1 MRDLL
6 AKLRLIFDR
15 RTKVKLMLATVGS
28 VAVSLLDTLAIALV
42 LPLVDLA
49 TGTGSPSGPTAWIAE
64 QLGNP
69 ERGTLTIILTVAVV
83 GLFILKDLGSIA
95 FNWWISGF
103 IAYERVKVSS
113 RLLRHFLTVP
123 YPMISRRSSA
133 DLLRSMN
140 DSVFNLFNFTVSGLM
155 NSVTSAIAI
164 LAIIAA
170 LFVVAPLPTL
180 GVVAYVALAGL
191 LYVGLIKPRATAAGR
206 AMSGAFVES
215 WRTAFAALG
224 AMKEVRI
231 RGSQEHFVGNYRAAA
246 GQAAHASRTANFLAG
261 LPKYVLEILFIAAVG
276 LVLLLS
282 ALTANVQGG
291 SSVVALLALFVAAGF
306 RVLPAITG
314 LLGSLSSI
322 KVGTASLDIVVDEL
336 RVMSSLGHADR
347 AHEPALRLAESI
359 ELSAV
364 SFRYPEADS
373 DVLSGVDLTIPSG
386 SSIAFVG
393 GSGAGKS
400 TLVDLIVGLYTPHS
414 GRICVD
420 GVDVVAHR
428 SQWQKN
434 IGYVPQDV
442 HLLDASLAENIA
454 FDVDRVAIDEGRLAA
469 AIEQAQLSDMLTEL
483 PQGIDTPLGEKA
495 TRLSGGQR
503 QRVGIA
509 RALYHQP
516 QLLVLDEATSALDN
530 ETEHRISETI
540 TGLHGAVTVIIVAHR
555 LSTVRHC
562 DQIAYLKNG
571 RIESV
576 GTFDEL
582 RRHNPEFANL
592 VRLGSLE
599 PLSRGRTNRQF
610 TASE

>member
-15 RTKVKLMLATVGS
+15 RTKVKLVLATVGS

-49 TGTGSPSGPTAWIAE
+49 TGTGTPSGPTAWISE

-69 ERGTLTIILTVAVV
+69 ERETLTVVLTIAVV
-83 GLFILKDLGSIA
+83 GLFILKDLGSMA
-95 FNWWISGF
+95 FSWWISGF

-123 YPMISRRSSA
+123 YPMVSRRSSA

-164 LAIIAA
+164 LAIIMA

-180 GVVAYVALAGL
+180 GVVAYVGVAGL
-191 LYVGLIKPRATAAGR
+191 LYLGLIKPRANAAGR
-206 AMSGAFVES
+206 AMSNAFVES

-231 RGSQEHFVGNYRAAA
+231 RGSEEHFVGNYRAAA

-282 ALTANVQGG
+282 ALTNDGQGG

-322 KVGTASLDIVVDEL
+322 KVGTASLDIVLEEL
-336 RVMSSLGHADR
+336 RVMRSVGRGERVS
-347 AHEPALRLAESI
+347 EPALPLTEAI

-364 SFRYPEADS
+364 SFRYPEAEG
-373 DVLSGVDLTIPSG
+373 DVLAGVNLSIPSG
-386 SSIAFVG
+386 SSVAFVG

-400 TLVDLIVGLYTPHS
+400 TLVDLIVGLYTPRT
-414 GRICVD
+414 GGITVD
-420 GVDVVAHR
+420 GVDAAVNR
-428 SQWQKN
+428 DRWQTN

-442 HLLDASLAENIA
+442 YLLDATLAENIA
-454 FDVDRVAIDEGRLAA
+454 FDADRQEIDEDRLGA
-469 AIEQAQLSDMLTEL
+469 AIEQAQLSDIVAEL
-483 PQGIDTPLGEKA
+483 PQGVDTPLGEKA

-540 TGLHGAVTVIIVAHR
+540 TGLHGSITVIIVAHR

-562 DQIAYLKNG
+562 DQIVFLKDG
-571 RIESV
+571 RIEAV
-576 GTFDEL
+576 GSFDAV
-582 RRHNPEFANL
+582 RRNSPEFATL

-599 PLSRGRTNRQF
+599 PAVHDDSAP
-610 TASE
+610 TA

>member
-1 MRDLL
+1 VNRSVRDLL

-15 RTKVKLMLATVGS
+15 RTKIKLVLATVGS
-28 VAVSLLDTLAIALV
+28 VAVALLDTLAIALV

-49 TGTGSPSGPTAWIAE
+49 TGTGTASGPTAWISD

-69 ERGTLTIILTVAVV
+69 ERGTLTVILTIAVV
-83 GLFILKDLGSIA
+83 GLFILKDLGSMA
-95 FNWWISGF
+95 FSWWISGF
-103 IAYERVKVSS
+103 IAYERVRVSS
-113 RLLRHFLTVP
+113 RLLHHFLTAP
-123 YPMISRRSSA
+123 YPMVSRRSSA

-164 LAIIAA
+164 LAIIGA

-180 GVVAYVALAGL
+180 AVVAYVGVAAL
-191 LYVGLIKPRATAAGR
+191 LYLGLIKPRASAAGR
-206 AMSGAFVES
+206 SMSTAFVES
-215 WRTAFAALG
+215 WRSAFAALG

-246 GQAAHASRTANFLAG
+246 GQAAQASRTANFLAG

-282 ALTANVQGG
+282 ALTSAGQGG

-314 LLGSLSSI
+314 LLGSMSSI
-322 KVGTASLDIVVDEL
+322 RVGTASLDVVLGEL
-336 RVMSSLGHADR
+336 KVLHSTGQGDRVA
-347 AHEPALRLAESI
+347 EPALPLTESI
-359 ELSAV
+359 ELSGV
-364 SFRYPEADS
+364 SFRYPDADN
-373 DVLSGVDLTIPSG
+373 DVLADVALTIPSG

-400 TLVDLIVGLYTPHS
+400 TLVDLIVGLYTPRAGS
-414 GRICVD
+414 ITVD
-420 GVDVVAHR
+420 GVNAVTHR
-428 SQWQKN
+428 DRWQRN

-442 HLLDASLAENIA
+442 HLLDATLAENIA
-454 FDVDRVAIDEGRLAA
+454 FDVSRRAIDESRLTA
-469 AIEQAQLSDMLTEL
+469 AIAQAQLRDIVAEL
-483 PQGIDTPLGEKA
+483 PQGADTPLGEKA

-530 ETEHRISETI
+530 ETEHRISQTI
-540 TGLHGAVTVIIVAHR
+540 TSLHGAITVIIVAHR

-571 RIESV
+571 RIQIV
-576 GTFDEL
+576 GTFDSV
-582 RRHNPEFANL
+582 RKDNAEFAEL

-599 PLSRGRTNRQF
+599 ST
-610 TASE
+610 